1 VKPAGGNLQRTEL
14 RRTGGLART
23 SGLTRTASLPRTPW
37 KPEVPYLAAGPA
49 GAERADGR
57 SAAKTKRDTGFSR
70 KTKLKVRT
78 RAGNGDPDM
87 ALCECCGIWLGRRHG
102 QVQHRVG
109 RGSGGCTDAVINGL
123 ANAALLCGTPH
134 SGCHGKATAFD
145 RDLAAEAKGFWI
157 KRGTT
162 AEHDPR
168 CVPIMLASGRGSG
181 VRVWLSEDGGYLFK
195 APEAAA

>member
-1 VKPAGGNLQRTEL
+1 MKPAGGNLQRTEL

-37 KPEVPYLAAGPA
+37 KPAVPYLAAQGK
-49 GAERADGR
+49 
-57 SAAKTKRDTGFSR
+57 SAATRRGGTGFSR
-70 KTKLKVRT
+70 SVKLKVRT
-78 RAGNGDPDM
+78 RAGNGDPDN
-87 ALCECCGIWLGRRHG
+87 AKCECCGIWLGRRHG

-109 RGSGGCTDAVINGL
+109 RGAGGCTDAVINGL